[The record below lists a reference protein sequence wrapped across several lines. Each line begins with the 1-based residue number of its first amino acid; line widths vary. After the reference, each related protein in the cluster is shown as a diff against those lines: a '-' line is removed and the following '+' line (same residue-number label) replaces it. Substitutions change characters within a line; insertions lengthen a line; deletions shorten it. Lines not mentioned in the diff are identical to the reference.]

1 MTWRAFGE
9 KKGSIIFNAGIPNFG
24 SIYPICLPG
33 GRIDVATTAI
43 WRAWKRLP
51 ETERLV
57 REANDQGRNIHL
69 WVGGKE
75 GDSGSPFI
83 HYMGMLHDFEHYHKC
98 HFYLQL
104 SFCDYSPGTV
114 GEALAMGLPVLT
126 VNSGGAKE
134 IVDGAGIALDND
146 PIPEGSI
153 NVNDERNIPKINT
166 DNFWR
171 GFNQMTREAYEFYR
185 NKVIER
191 VTTVANAEYSARQF
205 IDLFNGLE

>member
-1 MTWRAFGE
+1 
-9 KKGSIIFNAGIPNFG
+9 
-24 SIYPICLPG
+24 
-33 GRIDVATTAI
+33 
-43 WRAWKRLP
+43 
-51 ETERLV
+51 
-57 REANDQGRNIHL
+57 
-69 WVGGKE
+69 
-75 GDSGSPFI
+75 
-83 HYMGMLHDFEHYHKC
+83 
-98 HFYLQL
+98 
-104 SFCDYSPGTV
+104 
-114 GEALAMGLPVLT
+114 
-126 VNSGGAKE
+126 
-134 IVDGAGIALDND
+134 VDGAGIALDND